1 MFMGNTTRHFSWSIV
16 MGVGSVLLL
25 GLAWLLPRPGDSVA
39 TSGEQ
44 RAARSEGSPSSNN
57 EGNSRGSRRPGI
69 AAAEPEAV
77 VAAKVQQFARARLAV
92 VQAMAKHFKV
102 DVPPEVDRFFAAAER
117 GTWEEA
123 KAAFEALDKLRKS
136 DDSPESLRVL
146 WAAILETWGVAE
158 IAHDWPAGQL
168 LDYGESVLGS
178 LRPGMVYVGG
188 TDPGR
193 FIPTLLNETSDG
205 ERHVVLTQNAFA
217 DASYLQYAR
226 FLYEDRLTVPSGEDS
241 QRAFQ
246 DYLADAQKR
255 VQHDQQLPDE
265 PKQVLPGED
274 IRMSENRVQ
283 VSGQVAVMAINER
296 LLQNFLKLNPDISF
310 ALEESF
316 PFKSTVADAVPL
328 GPIMELRGMDAQNN
342 YSSERVTQT
351 LDYWKSTAS
360 QLLADP
366 TLDARSETR
375 QAYSKMAAA
384 QAGLL
389 AEHQFNAEAEQ
400 AYRLAIEMSPGNAE
414 PVYRLGK
421 LLADM
426 GRKDEARD
434 LIDNLVPK
442 GH

>member
-1 MFMGNTTRHFSWSIV
+1 
-16 MGVGSVLLL
+16 
-25 GLAWLLPRPGDSVA
+25 
-39 TSGEQ
+39 
-44 RAARSEGSPSSNN
+44 
-57 EGNSRGSRRPGI
+57 
-69 AAAEPEAV
+69 
-77 VAAKVQQFARARLAV
+77 
-92 VQAMAKHFKV
+92 MAKHFKV
-102 DVPPEVDRFFAAAER
+102 KVPLEVDRFFTAAES
-117 GTWEEA
+117 GSWDEV
-123 KAAFEALDKLRKS
+123 KAAFENLDKLRKS
-136 DDSPESLRVL
+136 DNCPESLPVL
-146 WAAILETWGVAE
+146 WGAILETWGVAE
-158 IAHDWPAGQL
+158 IAHDWPARQL
-168 LDYGESVLGS
+168 LDYGDAVLGS

-217 DASYLQYAR
+217 DASYLQYVR
-226 FLYEDRLTVPSGEDS
+226 FLYEDRLAAPSEEDS

-255 VQHDQQLPDE
+255 AQHDQQSPDE
-265 PKQVLPGED
+265 PKQVRPGED
-274 IRMSENRVQ
+274 IRLIENRVQ
-283 VSGQVAVMAINER
+283 VSGQVAVMAINEK
-296 LLQNFLKLNPDISF
+296 LLQNFLKLNPDIPF
-310 ALEESF
+310 AMEESF
-316 PFKSTVADAVPL
+316 PFQSLYADSIPL
-328 GPIMELRGMDAQNN
+328 GAILELRSQDAQDT
-342 YSSERVTQT
+342 YSAERVAQT

-366 TLDARSETR
+366 ALDTGSATR

-414 PVYRLGK
+414 PVYRLSK

-434 LIDNLVPK
+434 LIDKFVPK
-442 GH
+442 PH